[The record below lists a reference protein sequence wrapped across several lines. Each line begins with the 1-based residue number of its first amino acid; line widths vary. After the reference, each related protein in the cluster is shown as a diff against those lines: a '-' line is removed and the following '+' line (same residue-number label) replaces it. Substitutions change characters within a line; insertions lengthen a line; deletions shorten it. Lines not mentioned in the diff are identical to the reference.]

1 MESNFYTTP
10 WRIVVRERFLH
21 LARALYRGDA
31 KGKALDGHAPLPQNG
46 RYLSRIERV
55 ESAERGDRGRMT
67 L

>member
-10 WRIVVRERFLH
+10 RRIVVRERFLH
-21 LARALYRGDA
+21 LAHASYRGDG
-31 KGKALDGHAPLPQNG
+31 KGKALDGHAPLQQNG

-55 ESAERGDRGRMT
+55 ESAERGDRGRVI